1 MRRSIA
7 VVMIAM
13 MTIGSFALIP
23 SLASA
28 DTQFQGLWVRV
39 GGIITQWGNTSVFG
53 RIGAYAA
60 MINANGT
67 YHQWARAHAIWTTET
82 HRLNCSGPPPV
93 PENFTFSFYAAGLV
107 ETSAIKL
114 NFTHV
119 YISGLWNVIKIT
131 ITILVDEAGALIS
144 FTRTFEP
151 IVTNA
156 TGFLYVFPNPNFGY
170 VFVLSIEGIDMLS
183 GIIVGC
189 KWSYWEIKICD
200 VAGDDDKVT
209 LHDLVKV
216 AKSYRTVP
224 GLWNYNHDVDFN
236 FDNKIDMGDLTT
248 VAANMES

>member
-1 MRRSIA
+1 MRRRIA
-7 VVMIAM
+7 VIMIAM
-13 MTIGSFALIP
+13 VAISGFAFIP
-23 SLASA
+23 NLASA

-39 GGIITQWGNTSVFG
+39 GGIITRWDNTSVFG

-67 YHQWARAHAIWTTET
+67 YHQWARVHAIWTTEPR
-82 HRLNCSGPPPV
+82 RLNCSEPPAT

-107 ETSAIKL
+107 ETSAVKL

-119 YISGLWNVIKIT
+119 YISGLWNVVKIT
-131 ITILVDEAGALIS
+131 TTILVDETGALIS

-151 IVTNA
+151 IVINA
-156 TGFLYVFPNPNFGY
+156 TGFLYVFPNPDFGY
-170 VFVLSIEGIDMLS
+170 VFVLSIEGIDLLI
-183 GIIVGC
+183 GVIVGC
-189 KWSYWEIKICD
+189 KWSYVEIKICD
-200 VAGDDDKVT
+200 VAGDDDEVT
-209 LHDLVKV
+209 LKDLVKV
-216 AKSYRTVP
+216 AKSYQTVP